1 MWKIKIIF
9 WEPGQGLGNASGSPA
24 VNAWVG
30 PGGVW
35 RRQEIWI
42 DLVIFDILIC
52 RQCSRIRI
60 LRCFQIA
67 KKHDFYGVFEMT
79 YQKVVKSHK
88 KYQVCWMSIE
98 ILASKLPD
106 VMGTYRLLSHT
117 VFSCIVSCVCTSV
130 QDVWCWW
137 VVQGCTVLVLCDL
150 AACKMSDLF
159 MLPTKRYSVNYIWW
173 IPRKCLDGYVWWL
186 YRLLFCLKRT
196 EAPLTKDPLLET
208 WQIQA

>member
-1 MWKIKIIF
+1 MPGLAQAGCGAARRYGLTLWFLTF
-9 WEPGQGLGNASGSPA
+9 WSAANVREYVFYVLFRLQ
-24 VNAWVG
+24 
-30 PGGVW
+30 
-35 RRQEIWI
+35 
-42 DLVIFDILIC
+42 
-52 RQCSRIRI
+52 
-60 LRCFQIA
+60 